1 MQNELP
7 FYESP
12 ENALRA
18 CVKALGGAKKV
29 GSSLFPDKTIDN
41 ARDYL
46 LACLNSERA
55 EKLNV
60 SQVMFIFREAKNI
73 GFHSAFDWFSR
84 ECEYEARPVSP
95 EEKRDRLADAI
106 ETASRVLEMAVKEAH
121 QMTNPV
127 KRVA

>member
-1 MQNELP
+1 MQNDLP

-18 CVKALGGAKKV
+18 CVEALGGAKKV

-46 LACLNSERA
+46 LACLNHDRA
-55 EKLNV
+55 EKLTMT
-60 SQVMFIFREAKNI
+60 QTIFIFRSAKQI

-84 ECEYEARPVSP
+84 ECEYECRPVSP

-106 ETASRVLEMAVKEAH
+106 ETASRVLEMAVKEA
-121 QMTNPV
+121 QTMTAPV